1 MLIVLYFF
9 WRVCLLRH
17 NPEIVPKHPY
27 FLFLVLMANLACSI
41 TLSTIISGEP
51 ALRMATGVLVSVATL
66 ASLVYLTCNLRGAG
80 DRFVWTL
87 SVLLGCDLVLTA
99 IFAVIVPLAQMLND
113 LAVIAAYVTFMVWS
127 VTVFGF
133 ILSRSLKT
141 HMAIGVGL
149 AFSMMLISTGLANLA
164 GGG

>member
-17 NPEIVPKHPY
+17 DPQIVPKHPY
-27 FLFLVLMANLACSI
+27 FLFLVLMANLVCSI
-41 TLSTIISGEP
+41 ILSTLISGGP

-66 ASLVYLTCNLRGAG
+66 ATLVYLICSLRGAS
-80 DRFVWTL
+80 DRFVWTM

-99 IFAVIVPLAQMLND
+99 IFAVIVPLAQMINEI
-113 LAVIAAYVTFMVWS
+113 AVIAAYATFMIWS

-133 ILSRSLKT
+133 ILSRSLKS

-149 AFSMMLISTGLANLA
+149 AFSMMLMSTGLASLA
-164 GGG
+164 SGG

>member
-1 MLIVLYFF
+1 MLTVLYFF

-41 TLSTIISGEP
+41 ALSTIISGEP
-51 ALRMATGVLVSVATL
+51 ALRIATGVLVSVATL
-66 ASLVYLTCNLRGAG
+66 ASLVYLTCSLRGAR

-87 SVLLGCDLVLTA
+87 SVLLGCDMVLTA
-99 IFAVIVPLAQMLND
+99 IFAVIVPLARSLNET
-113 LAVIAAYVTFMVWS
+113 AVLAAYAAFMVWS
-127 VTVFGF
+127 VAVFGF

-141 HMAIGVGL
+141 HTAIGVGL
-149 AFSMMLISTGLANLA
+149 AFSMMLVSTGLASLA
-164 GGG
+164 SGG

>member
-17 NPEIVPKHPY
+17 DPQIVPKHPY
-27 FLFLVLMANLACSI
+27 FLFLVLVANLACSI
-41 TLSTIISGEP
+41 ILSTIISGEP
-51 ALRMATGVLVSVATL
+51 VLRMATGVLVSVAAL
-66 ASLVYLTCNLRGAG
+66 ALLVYLICALRGAG
-80 DRFVWTL
+80 DRFVWTM

-99 IFAVIVPLAQMLND
+99 IFAVIVPLAQMLNEI
-113 LAVIAAYVTFMVWS
+113 AVIAAYLTFMVWS

-133 ILSRSLKT
+133 ILSRSLKS

-149 AFSMMLISTGLANLA
+149 AFSMMLISTGLASLA
-164 GGG
+164 SGG

>member
-17 NPEIVPKHPY
+17 DPEIVPKHPY

-41 TLSTIISGEP
+41 ILSTIISGEP
-51 ALRMATGVLVSVATL
+51 VLRMATGVLVSVAAL
-66 ASLVYLTCNLRGAG
+66 ASLVYLTCSLRGAG
-80 DRFVWTL
+80 DRFVWTM

-99 IFAVIVPLAQMLND
+99 IFAVVVPMAQMINEV
-113 LAVIAAYVTFMVWS
+113 AVIAAYLTFMIWS

-133 ILSRSLKT
+133 ILSRSLKS
-141 HMAIGVGL
+141 HMGIGVGL
-149 AFSMMLISTGLANLA
+149 AFSMMLISTGLASLA

>member
-17 NPEIVPKHPY
+17 NPEVVPKHPY
-27 FLFLVLMANLACSI
+27 FLFLVLVANLACSI
-41 TLSTIISGEP
+41 ILSTIITGEP
-51 ALRMATGVLVSVATL
+51 TLRIATGVLVSVATL
-66 ASLVYLTCNLRGAG
+66 ASLVYLICGLRGAS

-87 SVLLGCDLVLTA
+87 SVLLGCDLILTA
-99 IFAVIVPLAQMLND
+99 IFAVIVPVAQMLNEA
-113 LAVIAAYVTFMVWS
+113 AVIAAYATFVVWS

-133 ILSRSLKT
+133 ILSRSLKS

-149 AFSMMLISTGLANLA
+149 AFSMMLISTGLARLA
-164 GGG
+164 SGG

>member
-51 ALRMATGVLVSVATL
+51 ALRIATGVVVSVATL
-66 ASLVYLTCNLRGAG
+66 AALVYLICSLRGTS
-80 DRFVWTL
+80 DRFVWTM

-99 IFAVIVPLAQMLND
+99 IFAVIVPLARMLNEA
-113 LAVIAAYVTFMVWS
+113 AVIAAYATFAIWS

-133 ILSRSLKT
+133 ILSRSLKSP
-141 HMAIGVGL
+141 MALGVGL
-149 AFSMMLISTGLANLA
+149 AFSMVLISTGLARLA
-164 GGG
+164 SGG

>member
-17 NPEIVPKHPY
+17 NPEVVPKHPY
-27 FLFLVLMANLACSI
+27 FLFLVLMGNLACSI

-51 ALRMATGVLVSVATL
+51 ALRIATGVVVSVATL
-66 ASLVYLTCNLRGAG
+66 AVLVYLICSLRGAS

-99 IFAVIVPLAQMLND
+99 IFAVIVPLARMLNE
-113 LAVIAAYVTFMVWS
+113 LAVIAAYATFMIWS

-133 ILSRSLKT
+133 ILSRSLKSP
-141 HMAIGVGL
+141 MPLGVGL
-149 AFSMMLISTGLANLA
+149 AFSMILISTALARLA
-164 GGG
+164 SGG

>member
-1 MLIVLYFF
+1 MLTVLHFF

-51 ALRMATGVLVSVATL
+51 LLRIATGILVSVAAL
-66 ASLVYLTCNLRGAG
+66 ASLVYLTCSLRGAG

-99 IFAVIVPLAQMLND
+99 ISAVIVPLAQMLNEV
-113 LAVIAAYVTFMVWS
+113 AVFAAYTTFMIWS
-127 VTVFGF
+127 VTVFGY
-133 ILSRSLKT
+133 ILSRSLKS
-141 HMAIGVGL
+141 HMTIGVGL
-149 AFSMMLISTGLANLA
+149 AFSMMLISTGLASLA
-164 GGG
+164 SGG

>member
-17 NPEIVPKHPY
+17 DPEIVPKHPY
-27 FLFLVLMANLACSI
+27 FLFLVLVANLACSI
-41 TLSTIISGEP
+41 ILSTIISGEP
-51 ALRMATGVLVSVATL
+51 VLRMATGVLVSVAAL
-66 ASLVYLTCNLRGAG
+66 ALLVYLICALRGAG
-80 DRFVWTL
+80 DRFVWTM

-99 IFAVIVPLAQMLND
+99 IFAVIVPLAQMLNEI
-113 LAVIAAYVTFMVWS
+113 AVIAAYLTFMVWS

-133 ILSRSLKT
+133 ILSRSLKS

-149 AFSMMLISTGLANLA
+149 AFSMMLISTGLASLA
-164 GGG
+164 SGG

>member
-17 NPEIVPKHPY
+17 DPEIVPKHPY
-27 FLFLVLMANLACSI
+27 FLFLVLVANLVCSI

-51 ALRMATGVLVSVATL
+51 ALRIATGVLVSVATL
-66 ASLVYLTCNLRGAG
+66 ASLVYLICSLRGAG

-87 SVLLGCDLVLTA
+87 SVLLGCDMVLTA
-99 IFAVIVPLAQMLND
+99 IFAVIVPLAQMLNEV
-113 LAVIAAYVTFMVWS
+113 AVLAAYATFMVWS

-133 ILSRSLKT
+133 ILSRSLKS

-149 AFSMMLISTGLANLA
+149 AFSMMLISTGLASLA
-164 GGG
+164 SAG